1 MDGITAIANILKL
14 EGVDFICCM
23 PSNPLIEAAA
33 IAGIRPIVCRQE
45 RIGVHMADGFTRI
58 NNGKKNGIFVAQN
71 GPGAENAFGGIAQ
84 AYADSV
90 PILFLPAGAARRR
103 QGTDPVFSPTRSY
116 EGITKWAAQIN
127 YADRV
132 PELMRR
138 AYTQL
143 RSGKPGPVLL
153 ELPQDLN
160 TEEISEEQFDY
171 EPPPILRTAG
181 VWVSSTGNSTA
192 W

>member
-1 MDGITAIANILKL
+1 MDGVTAIANVLKL
-14 EGVDFICCM
+14 EGTEFICCM

-45 RIGVHMADGFTRI
+45 RTGIHMADGFSRI
-58 NNGKKNGIFVAQN
+58 KNGNQIGIFLAQN
-71 GPGAENAFGGIAQ
+71 GPGAENAFAGIAQ

-90 PILFLPAGAARRR
+90 PLLFLPAGAARRR
-103 QGTDPVFSPTRSY
+103 SGVEPVFSPTKSY
-116 EGITKWAAQIN
+116 EEITKWAAQIN

-138 AYTQL
+138 AFTML

-153 ELPQDLN
+153 EIPQVWGQRKSVRKILIISHLPKYVHPVIQMPL
-160 TEEISEEQFDY
+160 
-171 EPPPILRTAG
+171 LRLLEH
-181 VWVSSTGNSTA
+181 
-192 W
+192 